1 MGASFY
7 PSAFS
12 WAENIV
18 FLRGKR
24 CFHYWKRKY
33 LVSIL
38 LSNKLLSVTDVE
50 SLVHCRL

>member
-1 MGASFY
+1 MK
-7 PSAFS
+7 PPFS
-12 WAENIV
+12 TKENIV
-18 FLRGKR
+18 FHAGKR
-24 CFHYWKRKY
+24 CFHYWKQKY

>member
-18 FLRGKR
+18 FLRRKR
-24 CFHYWKRKY
+24 CFPVRET
-33 LVSIL
+33 LFSL
-38 LSNKLLSVTDVE
+38 L
-50 SLVHCRL
+50 